1 MSYCLHKAL
10 LGIAADFKYAFDNH
24 DLGLAIRT
32 IEGDLATAYV
42 VAKEL
47 EDHGYEAFKEMVEN
61 YDNGDDVNVRFNMEE
76 AA

>member
-10 LGIAADFKYAFDNH
+10 LGIAADFKYAFSNGDF
-24 DLGLAIRT
+24 GLAMRT

-47 EDHGYEAFKEMVEN
+47 EEHSYEAFC
-61 YDNGDDVNVRFNMEE
+61 DAVNELN
-76 AA
+76 